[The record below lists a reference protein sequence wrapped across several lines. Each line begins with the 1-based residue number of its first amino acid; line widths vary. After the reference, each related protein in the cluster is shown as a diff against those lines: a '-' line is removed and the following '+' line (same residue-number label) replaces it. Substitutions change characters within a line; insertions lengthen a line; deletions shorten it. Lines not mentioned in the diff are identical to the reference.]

1 MFDDMYDNY
10 QMRISY
16 KFSMDLTFVLKPLYV
31 LNCGESS
38 ISICIILIYRV
49 LVLHLYTLMCTCHT
63 YCFYYYYMV
72 AIGMIVPY
80 TSKTFI

>member
-38 ISICIILIYRV
+38 ISIYIILIYRV
-49 LVLHLYTLMCTCHT
+49 LVKTCCIIYFDVYLS

-72 AIGMIVPY
+72 AIGMSVPY
-80 TSKTFI
+80 TSKT